1 LDELGNITNL
11 GRKMAQFPLD
21 PPLARMVLAADDL
34 NCTEEVLTVVS
45 MLSIPSIFFRPKD
58 RE

>member
-1 LDELGNITNL
+1 
-11 GRKMAQFPLD
+11 MAQFPLD